1 MVKTEIEQAVLKL
14 VKALTTKGIRIDK
27 ILLYGSQVPVGK
39 SRSDSDIDLAVVSPD
54 FGKDRFEEG
63 KTLLQI
69 AWRIDPRLEP
79 IPISSESY
87 ENDTWVPLVYE
98 IRQKGLP
105 LFAVQKFEKVD
116 ENRGSGI

>member
-27 ILLYGSQVPVGK
+27 IILYGSQLPGGK
-39 SRSDSDIDLAVVSPD
+39 PHTDSDIDLAVVSPD

-63 KTLLQI
+63 KILLQI

-79 IPISSESY
+79 IPLSSESY

-98 IRQKGLP
+98 IRQKGVV
-105 LFAVQKFEKVD
+105 LFEVQKFEKV
-116 ENRGSGI
+116 

>member
-1 MVKTEIEQAVLKL
+1 MVKTEIEQVVSKL
-14 VKALTTKGIRIDK
+14 IKALTAKGICIDK
-27 ILLYGSQVPVGK
+27 IILYGSQLPGRK
-39 SRSDSDIDLAVVSPD
+39 PRIDSDIDLAVVSPD

-98 IRQKGLP
+98 IRQKGIV
-105 LFAVQKFEKVD
+105 LFAARTFEK
-116 ENRGSGI
+116 I